1 MLLRVSIIIL
11 RTQLKMKIKDIVN
24 RDLVTL
30 TNCEHEPI
38 HIPGSIQPHG
48 FLLGITLDWKIDFCT
63 ANISVFLDL
72 IHDQVLG
79 RKFHEVFGMHVQE
92 ELYNYLDNTKVRLVF
107 PLEVELMGVSFQI
120 TVHNSDNL
128 YVLEAEPQTRGKEQ
142 LADVYAQTIQFVSN
156 MNNTRS
162 LKELCALV
170 AEGTREITGYD
181 RVMIYRFD
189 DNYNGEIYAED
200 CREDLE
206 PFLGLHYPHTDIP
219 VQARELYMKN
229 QIRLIVD
236 IGYEPVPVFTI
247 DNKENKNLD
256 MSLSILRST
265 SPIHIEYLKNMGVGA
280 TLTISLIHHGRLWGL
295 IACHHYSPKNISP
308 EIRLAAKLQGQFI
321 TSQIDLRQSND
332 EYEIAR
338 KTSQAL
344 ERLTA
349 LDLPIDHASFDVIC
363 SDPELLKLC
372 NAKGVSICIG
382 QKIYKSGTTPPDE
395 IITQII
401 LNIHFY
407 EYGRTF
413 STNKLSNFMPDLSGY
428 EEVSGIIY
436 HSLGSGNSIIW
447 YKPETVAEIN
457 WAGDPEKAIILDSK
471 GLHPRNSFN
480 LWKQII
486 KHQSSAWLQPELI
499 AAASYAHFLHNQIV
513 MLQLSQEEE
522 KYRNLSEVLRE
533 TNSELENINW
543 ISTHDLQEPLRKIQ
557 FIASKV
563 VSDIDKVPSVAIID
577 SLERVT
583 KSANRMQHLLID
595 ILKYTRIKHTI
606 DSFQRVNLNYILE
619 ETLLEMKE
627 TIDDSKA
634 TIKSDIL
641 PDVFAIP
648 FLMKQLFSNILHN
661 SLKYAAAER
670 NAVIEITAS
679 KEPEINLYSNKV
691 YCHWITFKDNG
702 IGFEQEY
709 AESIFK
715 IFTRLHSLEKYN
727 GSGVGL
733 ALCKKIM
740 KTCNGNIRAVG
751 KLNQGTEITIYFPCD
766 PSDSLVAN

>member
-1 MLLRVSIIIL
+1 
-11 RTQLKMKIKDIVN
+11 MKIKDIVN

-48 FLLGITLDWKIDFCT
+48 FLLGIDLDWKIEFCT
-63 ANISVFLDL
+63 ANINVFLDL
-72 IHDQVLG
+72 TYDELLG
-79 RKFHEVFGMHVQE
+79 HKFSKIFGASAQKQ
-92 ELYNYLDNTKVRLVF
+92 LYDYVHNQKEQLVF
-107 PLEVELMGVSFQI
+107 PLEVELKEVAFQI
-120 TVHNSDNL
+120 TIHKSGAI
-128 YVLEAEPQTRGKEQ
+128 YVLEAEPQSTGKEQ
-142 LADVYAQTIQFVSN
+142 LANIYAQTIQFVSN

-189 DNYNGEIYAED
+189 EDYNGEIFAED

-229 QIRLIVD
+229 LLRLIVD
-236 IGYEPVPVFTI
+236 IGYEPVPIFTI
-247 DNKENKNLD
+247 DDKENKNLD
-256 MSLSILRST
+256 LSLSSLRST
-265 SPIHIEYLKNMGVGA
+265 SPIHVEYLKNMGVGA

-338 KTSQAL
+338 KTNKAL

-349 LDLPIDHASFDVIC
+349 LNLPLKNDSFEVIC
-363 SDPELLKLC
+363 ANPELLKLC
-372 NAKGVSICIG
+372 NATGVSICIG
-382 QKIYKSGTTPPDE
+382 HKTYKNGITPSDKEIEKIIMSMQD
-395 IITQII
+395 
-401 LNIHFY
+401 N
-407 EYGRTF
+407 EYGKTF
-413 STNKLSNFMPDLSGY
+413 STNKVSNFVTNLENY
-428 EEVSGIIY
+428 EDVSGIIY
-436 HSLGSGNSIIW
+436 YALGNGNNIIW
-447 YKPETVAEIN
+447 YRPETVAVIN
-457 WAGDPEKAIILDSK
+457 WAGDPEKAIIIDSK

-486 KHQSSAWLQPELI
+486 KHQSKARLQPELT
-499 AAASYAHFLHNQIV
+499 AAASYAHSLHNQII
-513 MLQLSQEEE
+513 MLLLSEEEE
-522 KYRNLSEVLRE
+522 KYRNLSDVLKE
-533 TNSELENINW
+533 TNLELENINW

-563 VSDIDKVPSVAIID
+563 LSDTNEIPSVAIID
-577 SLERVT
+577 SLQRVT
-583 KSANRMQHLLID
+583 KSANRMQNLLID
-595 ILKYTRIKHTI
+595 ILKYTRIKHTKESI
-606 DSFQRVNLNYILE
+606 QKVNLNTIME
-619 ETLLEMKE
+619 ETLRDMKE
-627 TIDDSKA
+627 IMEENKA
-634 TIKSDIL
+634 NVECESL
-641 PDVFAIP
+641 PEVHAVP
-648 FLMKQLFSNILHN
+648 FLMKQLFSNIMQN
-661 SLKYAAAER
+661 SLKYASVNR
-670 NAVIEITAS
+670 LPVIKVTAS
-679 KEPEINLYSNKV
+679 KEPEINEYSNKV
-691 YCHWITFKDNG
+691 YCNWVKFSDNG

-715 IFTRLHSLEKYN
+715 IFTRLHTLEKYD

-740 KTCNGNIRAVG
+740 QTCHGNIRAVG
-751 KLNQGTEITIYFPCD
+751 KLNEGTEITIYFPCD
-766 PSDSLVAN
+766 PNDSLIAN